1 MILEEESCMADPVKA
16 IVVVVAILI
25 ALFFGF
31 CCHFASQKR
40 RDEEQN
46 RGAVQ
51 GRGTSGNTN
60 QNNAST
66 VYIIGLQD
74 QGATSN
80 SNTRA
85 PNENGSQPTSPQSP
99 DPIADSGPPPYSC
112 LTTAGEPLPPP
123 SYEEAL
129 GASTEHLAVTQQQH
143 IV

>member
-1 MILEEESCMADPVKA
+1 MADTVKA
-16 IVVVVAILI
+16 IVVVVVIVI

-40 RDEEQN
+40 REEEQN
-46 RGAVQ
+46 AEAVQ
-51 GRGTSGNTN
+51 GRGTSGNTTN
-60 QNNAST
+60 RNNAST
-66 VYIIGLQD
+66 VYIIGLQG

-80 SNTRA
+80 SNARA
-85 PNENGSQPTSPQSP
+85 PNENPLADESPQSP

-112 LTTAGEPLPPP
+112 LTTSSGPLPLPP

-129 GASTEHLAVTQQQH
+129 SASTENLAATRQQH